1 MDNISDIERLI
12 RVKINTS
19 YQIDTSHREVVL
31 ILLSGSF
38 KVGETTFSRSDVFTG
53 EADGFCIS
61 NSGIVSIDPDG
72 ECEICII
79 KSACVSNKIIPLT
92 RFDKKSFQTNLV
104 GSGNYYRSVKSII
117 DSRSNLSN
125 LIVGETTQ
133 DCGNWSSWPPHKHDT
148 YIEDCESNHKE
159 IYLYKFENKSGFGI
173 QMVYKDLDNPDLILV
188 RDNDTV
194 NIDSGYH
201 PVVSSPLSKM
211 YYLWVLFGD
220 NDFFKVNYES

>member
-12 RVKINTS
+12 RVKIDRP

-38 KVGETTFSRSDVFTG
+38 RIDESIFSRSDVFIE
-53 EADGFCIS
+53 EAVGFYVS

-72 ECEICII
+72 ECEICVI
-79 KSACVSNKIIPLT
+79 KSACIVDKNIPLT
-92 RFDKKSFQTNLV
+92 EIDRESFQTKLV
-104 GSGNYYRSVKSII
+104 GNGNYHRSVKTMI
-117 DSRSNLSN
+117 DGRSNLSN

-148 YIEDCESNHKE
+148 YAEDYESNHKE
-159 IYLYKFENKSGFGI
+159 IYLYKFEKKSGFGI
-173 QMVYKDLDNPDLILV
+173 QLVYENLDDPDLILV
-188 RDNDTV
+188 RNNDTV

-201 PVVSSPLSKM
+201 PVVSSPSSKM
-211 YYLWVLFGD
+211 YYLWVLFGE
-220 NDFFKVNYES
+220 NKFFKVSYES

>member
-12 RVKINTS
+12 RVKIDRP

-61 NSGIVSIDPDG
+61 NSGMVSIDPDG

-79 KSACVSNKIIPLT
+79 KSVCVSNKIIPLT

-148 YIEDCESNHKE
+148 YAEDYESNHKE
-159 IYLYKFENKSGFGI
+159 IYLYKFEKKSGFGI
-173 QMVYKDLDNPDLILV
+173 QLVYENLDDPDLILV
-188 RDNDTV
+188 RNNDTV

-201 PVVSSPLSKM
+201 PVVSSPSSKM
-211 YYLWVLFGD
+211 YYLWVLFGE
-220 NDFFKVNYES
+220 NKFFKVSYES

>member
-1 MDNISDIERLI
+1 MDNIADIERLI
-12 RVKINTS
+12 RVNINTS

-61 NSGIVSIDPDG
+61 NSGMVSIDPDG

-148 YIEDCESNHKE
+148 YAEDYESNHKE
-159 IYLYKFENKSGFGI
+159 IYLYKFEKKSGFGI
-173 QMVYKDLDNPDLILV
+173 QLVYENLDDPDLILV
-188 RDNDTV
+188 RNNDTV

-201 PVVSSPLSKM
+201 PVVSSPSSKM
-211 YYLWVLFGD
+211 YYLWVLFGE
-220 NDFFKVNYES
+220 NKFFKVSYES

>member
-1 MDNISDIERLI
+1 MDNIADIERLI
-12 RVKINTS
+12 RVNITS
-19 YQIDTSHREVVL
+19 YQIDTSHRKCIDPFE
-31 ILLSGSF
+31 GSF

-133 DCGNWSSWPPHKHDT
+133 DCGNWSSLASYKTILILKIVNPITKRFT
-148 YIEDCESNHKE
+148 YIN
-159 IYLYKFENKSGFGI
+159 
-173 QMVYKDLDNPDLILV
+173 
-188 RDNDTV
+188 
-194 NIDSGYH
+194 
-201 PVVSSPLSKM
+201 
-211 YYLWVLFGD
+211 
-220 NDFFKVNYES
+220 